1 MTRARAD
8 ASLLLVALLW
18 GTTFVAQKAAN
29 AHVGPIFFVAV
40 RFLAAA
46 VFLLP
51 LALWEARRAAIPLVR
66 ADWNAAAWIGGCLCA
81 GCWIQQTGL
90 QTTSAT
96 NAGFL
101 TSVYLVV
108 VPLLAWVV
116 SGRRPR
122 LPVLIAGLVA
132 IGGAWLLGGGG
143 SLAQWS
149 RGDLII
155 LAGDVF
161 WALHIT
167 LIAHWRGMVARPIWL
182 SLVQC
187 AITGIVSLPVAL
199 LWQPAA
205 AEAIEAALPAIVYAG
220 LFSSGVAFT
229 LQIVAQRQTPPAE
242 AALIMSLES
251 VFAAAAGALWLHERL
266 GLLESL
272 GAALIFTG
280 ITLVEISPLLL
291 EAQARRRRPAS
302 L

>member
-8 ASLLLVALLW
+8 ASLLLVALIW
-18 GTTFVAQKAAN
+18 GTTFVAQKVAN
-29 AHVGPIFFVAV
+29 AHVGPIFFVAL

-46 VFLLP
+46 AFLLP
-51 LALWEARRAAIPLVR
+51 FALWEARRASMPLVR
-66 ADWNAAAWIGGCLCA
+66 ADWNAAAGIGGCLCA

-101 TSVYLVV
+101 TSAYLVV
-108 VPLLAWVV
+108 VPLLAWVI

-143 SLAQWS
+143 GWAQWS

-167 LIAHWRGMVARPIWL
+167 LIAHYQGMAARPIWL

-199 LWQPAA
+199 LWQPATA
-205 AEAIEAALPAIVYAG
+205 AAIGAALPAIVFAG
-220 LFSSGVAFT
+220 IFSSGVAFT

-251 VFAAAAGALWLHERL
+251 VFAAAAGALLLNERL

-272 GAALIFTG
+272 GAVLIFAG
-280 ITLVEISPLLL
+280 IALVELSPLRL
-291 EAQARRRRPAS
+291 EARRRRAGPGT